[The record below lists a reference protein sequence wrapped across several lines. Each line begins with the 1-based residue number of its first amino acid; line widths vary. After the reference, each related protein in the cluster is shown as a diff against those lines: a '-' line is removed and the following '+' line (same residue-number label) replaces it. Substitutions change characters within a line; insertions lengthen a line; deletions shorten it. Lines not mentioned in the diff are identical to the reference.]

1 LQRKRISRTK
11 SSKTV
16 NANQPH
22 IGKLSVDTHPQPRST
37 VHSITDLGTSKHPG
51 SIILGNNEPTERVQ
65 EICTNYIE
73 SGKSYDRKTTIADS
87 YFSAKIANGLLN
99 DQDPK
104 TMAECRKRSDW
115 IQLKEAIQ
123 AKLASLTKRKV
134 LTSAIPTPPNV
145 FPVGFKWVFVRK

>member
-1 LQRKRISRTK
+1 
-11 SSKTV
+11 
-16 NANQPH
+16 
-22 IGKLSVDTHPQPRST
+22 